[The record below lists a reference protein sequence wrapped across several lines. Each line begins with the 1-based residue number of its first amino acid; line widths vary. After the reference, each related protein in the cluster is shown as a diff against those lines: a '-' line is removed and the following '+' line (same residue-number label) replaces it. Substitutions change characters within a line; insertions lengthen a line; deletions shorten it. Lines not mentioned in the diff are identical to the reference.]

1 MCPWGSPGRILE
13 WVAMPS
19 SRGSSNPGINPTS
32 LKSPALAGEFFT
44 NSATWYKV
52 HTDFT
57 VILGFKVRTREHLT
71 QPPWPTVSWAKC
83 HHDNESEDYWE
94 MPKLEDGYF
103 FLSQWQ
109 NFFPTFVNQYCM
121 AHHPVWV
128 CIHTCMCK
136 HTLLPKHHTLI

>member
-1 MCPWGSPGRILE
+1 MIGVKGCMCVHAQSVRGVSDCFDPIDCSPPSSSVHGILQARIQE

-71 QPPWPTVSWAKC
+71 QPP
-83 HHDNESEDYWE
+83 
-94 MPKLEDGYF
+94 
-103 FLSQWQ
+103 
-109 NFFPTFVNQYCM
+109 
-121 AHHPVWV
+121 
-128 CIHTCMCK
+128 
-136 HTLLPKHHTLI
+136 